1 MKKGKVYL
9 IGAGPGDY
17 KLLTLKAL
25 ECLQKADVIV
35 YDRLANSEY
44 LKQGKVGCE
53 YIDVGKAS
61 SNHTLPQD
69 EINAVIACKAEEGK
83 IVARLKGGDPYVFG
97 RGGEEGE
104 YLYER
109 GIDFEVVPGITSAIG
124 GLCYAGIPITHRDAA
139 SSFHVITGHLKDEN
153 NELDWEVLGKLKGT
167 LVFLMGVANLN
178 KITTE
183 LMAAGKSKDTP
194 VALISWATRY
204 NQSVVTGKLENIY
217 EIALREGVKPPTL
230 IVVGEVV
237 KYREKLNFFENK
249 SLFGKR
255 IMVTRART
263 QSSQLVSRIRDEGG
277 KAIELPTIYIKEN
290 EDQAVLKSAIKE
302 INTYNYI
309 VFTSQ
314 NAVEI
319 FFKAL
324 FEAGKDLRTL
334 ANVKVAAI
342 GAITEKVLREKG
354 ILADIVPEK
363 AVAEDLYESLKKV
376 VQKEDKVLLPQAKNA
391 RDFLRDALEN
401 ICELTYAP
409 VYETVM
415 DTQASIN
422 GLDEVSSLEER
433 RRELTSLLENK
444 EVDYITFT
452 SASTAAY
459 FMEILGKE
467 NLSKLEGVKLIS
479 IGEITS
485 AQMRELGMVVYK
497 QSKEAKIESVLE
509 TISND

>member
-44 LKQGKVGCE
+44 LKQGKAGCE
-53 YIDVGKAS
+53 YIDAGKAS

-69 EINAVIACKAEEGK
+69 EINAVIARKAAEGK

-124 GLCYAGIPITHRDAA
+124 GLCYAGIPITHRDVA

-153 NELDWEVLGKLKGT
+153 DELDWQALGKLKGT

-178 KITTE
+178 KIATK
-183 LMAAGKSKDTP
+183 LMAAGKAKDTP

-204 NQSVVTGKLENIY
+204 NQSVVTGSLEEIY
-217 EIALREGVKPPTL
+217 EIALKEGVKPPTL
-230 IVVGEVV
+230 IVVGDVV
-237 KYREKLNFFENK
+237 KYRDKLNFFENK
-249 SLFGKR
+249 PLFGKR

-263 QSSQLVSRIRDEGG
+263 QSSQLVSRIQDEGG
-277 KAIELPTIYIKEN
+277 RAIELPTIYIKEN
-290 EDQAVLKSAIKE
+290 EDQTVLKTAINQ
-302 INTYNYI
+302 IDTYNYI

-324 FEAGKDLRTL
+324 LESGKDLRAL
-334 ANVKVAAI
+334 GNVKVAAI

-363 AVAEDLYESLKKV
+363 AVAESLYMSLEKV
-376 VQKEDKVLLPQAKNA
+376 LQKEDKVLLPQAANA
-391 RDFLRDALEN
+391 RDFFRDSLNE

-415 DTQASIN
+415 DTQTSIN
-422 GLDEVSSLEER
+422 GLEAVGSLEER
-433 RRELTSLLENK
+433 RNELVTLLENK

-452 SASTAAY
+452 SASTASY
-459 FMEILGKE
+459 FMEILGSE
-467 NLSKLEGVKLIS
+467 NISKLEGVKLIS

-485 AQMRELGMVVYK
+485 AKMRELGMSVYE
-497 QSKEAKIESVLE
+497 QSPEAKIESVLE